1 MAGLLFVDNFLDC
14 IANELNDEALSEG
27 AHREGTLDDQ
37 PADKADARAA
47 ARSSGAPAVSPA
59 ATEGTPPIC
68 PLTLPQQIADHLGHR
83 IMNGDYAPGAR
94 LKEEELAAKR

>member
-1 MAGLLFVDNFLDC
+1 M
-14 IANELNDEALSEG
+14 
-27 AHREGTLDDQ
+27 DDQ

-68 PLTLPQQIADHLGHR
+68 SLTLPQQIADHLGHR

-94 LKEEELAAKR
+94 LKEEELAESYAVSRGPVREAFRLLERRGFVEIVLDARGQAR